1 MSLILNYSPALKQE
15 VGQET
20 SNPKRFY
27 DDLICLCS
35 FADSQPVVHVIAS
48 RSQDWSEH
56 EIAVDT
62 SPTIIYQDV
71 SSESQSATSTIKA
84 LLELQQTT
92 GVKTHAV
99 V

>member
-1 MSLILNYSPALKQE
+1 MPLFFVFLFQ
-15 VGQET
+15 T
-20 SNPKRFY
+20 
-27 DDLICLCS
+27 
-35 FADSQPVVHVIAS
+35 DSQPVVHVIAS

-62 SPTIIYQDV
+62 NPTIIYQDV

-92 GVKTHAV
+92 GLKLFRITSEVNFCLSRLLY
-99 V
+99 